1 MRLFVSYSRRDATA
15 AGQLI
20 ADLEKASLSTW
31 HDHELHGGEP
41 WWQDILQQIRNCDVF
56 VLALSDNVL
65 ASKPCM
71 AELRYARALKLPIIP
86 VQIGPVGNIRA
97 TPVADIQ
104 VLDYTSR
111 TVDGVLAL
119 LGAIYTSAAER
130 APLPDPLPHPPAVPF
145 EYLVRLGSAITAAE
159 LSPHEQSEFVH
170 QLQECLETE
179 DDAGVRDDAHELLWA
194 LRRRPDVTQRNAEQI
209 DRLLAQL
216 GNSSAAT
223 RALPIGHGVR
233 LHGRRDGGARATRGP
248 NTGTTPPSTPRAG
261 RRRLVMTVGIPALV
275 LAVAALVLVA
285 GVLRSPPSRETT
297 TTTGPET
304 TASPGPSSTPTPSL
318 TPAADVGVFSG
329 QTDASGIG
337 LSFVLDGGKAS
348 AYVCDGRTY
357 EIWMNGTVD
366 GDQVS
371 MSGPGNS
378 SLSGVVN
385 QQALSGQI
393 STPSG
398 QLAFLAQAAPPPS
411 GVYWAKIEINGSD
424 AYLGWAV
431 LPDGTQLGV
440 INTGQ
445 GTSPAPHLT
454 FDEKTDPLS
463 ATFTLNG
470 QDYQAKAVQAGKEIP
485 SPEAS
490 PTE

>member
-1 MRLFVSYSRRDATA
+1 MRLFVSYSRKDAA
-15 AGQLI
+15 AARQLI
-20 ADLEKASLSTW
+20 SDLEKASLSAW
-31 HDHELHGGEP
+31 HDHELHGGDP

-71 AELRYARALKLPIIP
+71 AELGYARALKLPIIP

-104 VLDYTSR
+104 VLDYTAR
-111 TVDGVLAL
+111 TADDVLAL
-119 LGAIYTSAAER
+119 LGAIYPSGAER

-159 LSPHEQSEFVH
+159 LSPQEQGKFVH
-170 QLQECLETE
+170 QLRECLETE
-179 DDAGVRDDAHELLWA
+179 DDAGVRDDAHELLRA
-194 LRRRPDVTQRNAEQI
+194 LRRRPDVTYRNAEQI
-209 DRLLAQL
+209 DRLLAEL
-216 GNSSAAT
+216 GNSPAAT
-223 RALPIGHGVR
+223 RALPVGDGVGLR
-233 LHGRRDGGARATRGP
+233 GRRDGGAKPTRNP
-248 NTGTTPPSTPRAG
+248 NAETTPPSTPRAG
-261 RRRLVMTVGIPALV
+261 RPRLVMVVGIPALV

-285 GVLRSPPSRETT
+285 VVLRSPPSRERTAT
-297 TTTGPET
+297 ADPGT
-304 TASPGPSSTPTPSL
+304 TASPALSPTPTPSL

-329 QTDASGIG
+329 RTDASGIG
-337 LSFVLDGGKAS
+337 LSFVLDDGRAS
-348 AYVCDGRTY
+348 AYVCDGQTY
-357 EIWMNGTVD
+357 EIWMHGTVD
-366 GDQVS
+366 GHQVS

-393 STPSG
+393 STPTG

-411 GVYWAKIEINGSD
+411 GVYRAEIQINGSE
-424 AYLGWAV
+424 AYLGWTV

-440 INTGQ
+440 IDTGQ

-454 FDEKTDPLS
+454 FNDTVHP
-463 ATFTLNG
+463 TFTLNG
-470 QDYQAKAVQAGKEIP
+470 QDYQAQAVQAGEEIS
-485 SPEAS
+485 SPATS
-490 PTE
+490 PTQ

>member
-1 MRLFVSYSRRDATA
+1 
-15 AGQLI
+15 
-20 ADLEKASLSTW
+20 
-31 HDHELHGGEP
+31 
-41 WWQDILQQIRNCDVF
+41 
-56 VLALSDNVL
+56 
-65 ASKPCM
+65 
-71 AELRYARALKLPIIP
+71 
-86 VQIGPVGNIRA
+86 
-97 TPVADIQ
+97 
-104 VLDYTSR
+104 
-111 TVDGVLAL
+111 
-119 LGAIYTSAAER
+119 
-130 APLPDPLPHPPAVPF
+130 
-145 EYLVRLGSAITAAE
+145 
-159 LSPHEQSEFVH
+159 
-170 QLQECLETE
+170 
-179 DDAGVRDDAHELLWA
+179 
-194 LRRRPDVTQRNAEQI
+194 
-209 DRLLAQL
+209 
-216 GNSSAAT
+216 
-223 RALPIGHGVR
+223 
-233 LHGRRDGGARATRGP
+233 
-248 NTGTTPPSTPRAG
+248 
-261 RRRLVMTVGIPALV
+261 
-275 LAVAALVLVA
+275 
-285 GVLRSPPSRETT
+285 
-297 TTTGPET
+297 
-304 TASPGPSSTPTPSL
+304 
-318 TPAADVGVFSG
+318 
-329 QTDASGIG
+329 
-337 LSFVLDGGKAS
+337 
-348 AYVCDGRTY
+348 
-357 EIWMNGTVD
+357 VD

-454 FDEKTDPLS
+454 FDEKTDPVS